1 MTVFSA
7 IQKAVRRADG
17 SHITEAYSSSDQVA
31 LEMADLANEV
41 AADIAKSHDWRDLT
55 KIHTF
60 AGDGAVENFPKPADY
75 DRMVLASSVDDADNW
90 FWGYHP
96 FRSVNE
102 WMQFVNGGYGL
113 VQPGGWIIL
122 GGEFRFYPAP
132 SGDAAFPYVSRNWAR
147 SEAGQEKPQ
156 FTADDDEFVLDPRL
170 LTLGLIWRWKA
181 QKGLDYSEDM
191 ANYELAL
198 KQAQARDK
206 GSRIIRETRPSRTI
220 GSLGQAYPWP
230 LG

>member
-1 MTVFSA
+1 MTVFAA
-7 IQKAVRRADG
+7 IKAAVLRTAG
-17 SHITEAYSSSDQVA
+17 HNITEAYSSSDQVA
-31 LEMADLANEV
+31 VEMADLANEV

-55 KIHTF
+55 KIETF
-60 AGDGAVENFPKPADY
+60 TGNGVQENFPKPADY

-90 FWGYHP
+90 FWGYRA

-102 WMQFVNGGYGL
+102 WLQFRNGGYGL
-113 VQPGGWIIL
+113 VEPGAWIIL

-132 SGDAAFPYVSRNWAR
+132 AGNAVFPYVSRNWAR

-191 ANYELAL
+191 TNYELAL
-198 KQAQARDK
+198 RQAQARDK

-220 GSLGQAYPWP
+220 GSLGLAYPHS